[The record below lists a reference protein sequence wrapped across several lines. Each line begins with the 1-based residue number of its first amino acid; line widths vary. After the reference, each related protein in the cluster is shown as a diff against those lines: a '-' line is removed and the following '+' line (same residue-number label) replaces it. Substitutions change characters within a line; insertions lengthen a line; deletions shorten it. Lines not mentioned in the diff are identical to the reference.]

1 MAGAAFEILI
11 RTNATDVGVALSQAP
26 INIQRQMAGALDR
39 NEHRLRRAMDAY
51 VDAMVYEDTIY
62 SPTGRYER
70 TEELKNSNRV
80 SREGISKGGNFQLV
94 AYNFQYYSEAVHD
107 GYHAWNTGVYI
118 PPRPWVERAVLEVE
132 PVFERE
138 LAEAYE
144 RAFFAE
150 NVQVV
155 SSFLR

>member
-1 MAGAAFEILI
+1 MAGEFQILI
-11 RTNATDVGVALSQAP
+11 RTNATDVGSVLSQAST
-26 INIQRQMAGALDR
+26 NVQRQMSGVLDR
-39 NEHRLRRAMDAY
+39 NEHRLRRAMDSY
-51 VDAMVYEDTIY
+51 VSQMVYEDTIY

-80 SREGISKGGNFQLV
+80 SREGIKSGGNFQLV

-132 PVFERE
+132 PVFEQE

-150 NVQVV
+150 NVNII
-155 SSFLR
+155 SLR